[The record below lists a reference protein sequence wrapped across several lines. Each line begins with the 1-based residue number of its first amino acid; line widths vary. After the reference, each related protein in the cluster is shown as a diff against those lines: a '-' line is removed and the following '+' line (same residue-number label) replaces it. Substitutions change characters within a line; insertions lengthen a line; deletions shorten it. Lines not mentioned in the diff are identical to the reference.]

1 MAVAVKTQNLPPI
14 KLIRNV
20 PKEEYYVPGHR
31 TCAGC
36 GPALQY
42 KLVAKAAGP
51 NTIFLGP
58 TGCMYV
64 ANASYLC
71 TPYAV
76 PWMHTQITNG
86 GAVASGV
93 EAAYKV
99 LLRKG
104 KRTGEMPNIIVM
116 AGDGGSVD
124 IGLQAMSAMMY
135 RGHDALFIC
144 YDNEAYANTGIQ
156 TSPTTPYG
164 ANTTFTPPGIADSR
178 GQDAVSQG
186 PAAARHRRPPGGE
199 VRGHGVGR
207 LSGRPHQQGAQG
219 AEREGADV
227 PPHPL
232 PRARRDGSS
241 TQTKTI
247 EMARLA
253 IETGMWSMYE
263 WENGE
268 YRYQFKP
275 KKYKPVREYVKL
287 QGTVRAPYRG
297 PHRQAAGVRGCQG
310 EGVGHPGRSGCCGV
324 GRHTRAT
331 HADFI
336 GAIDERKVVTAARRS
351 PL

>member
-1 MAVAVKTQNLPPI
+1 MAVAIKTQNLAPV

-42 KLVAKAAGP
+42 KLWGKAAGP
-51 NTIFLGP
+51 NPIFLGP

-71 TPYAV
+71 TPYTV

-86 GAVASGV
+86 GAVASGI

-104 KRTGEMPNIIVM
+104 KREGEFPNIIVM

-144 YDNEAYANTGIQ
+144 YDNEAYTNTGIQ

-164 ANTTFTPPGIADSR
+164 SNTTFTPPGPAIPEGKTTFPKDPPQLVIGGHPAVKYVATASVAYPVDLINKVRKALNVVGPTFLHIHSPCPK
-178 GQDAVSQG
+178 GWKFDAS
-186 PAAARHRRPPGGE
+186 
-199 VRGHGVGR
+199 
-207 LSGRPHQQGAQG
+207 
-219 AEREGADV
+219 
-227 PPHPL
+227 
-232 PRARRDGSS
+232 
-241 TQTKTI
+241 KTI
-247 EMARLA
+247 EVARLA
-253 IETGMWSMYE
+253 IETGMWNMYE
-263 WENGE
+263 WESGE
-268 YRYQFKP
+268 YRYQFRP
-275 KKYKPVREYVKL
+275 KKYKPVREYLKL
-287 QGTVRAPYRG
+287 QGRFTHLSDAHIAKLQAFVDAKVKGPGIPVQAPV
-297 PHRQAAGVRGCQG
+297 PTPPAVH
-310 EGVGHPGRSGCCGV
+310 
-324 GRHTRAT
+324 
-331 HADFI
+331 
-336 GAIDERKVVTAARRS
+336 
-351 PL
+351 

>member
-1 MAVAVKTQNLPPI
+1 MTVAVRTQTLPPI

-51 NTIFLGP
+51 NTIFIGP

-71 TPYAV
+71 TPYTV
-76 PWMHTQITNG
+76 PWMHAQITNG
-86 GAVASGV
+86 GAIASGI

-104 KRTGEMPNIIVM
+104 KRTGELPNIIVM
-116 AGDGGSVD
+116 AGDGGTVD

-135 RGHDALFIC
+135 RGHDVLFIC
-144 YDNEAYANTGIQ
+144 YDNEAYTNTGIQ

-164 ANTTFTPPGIADSR
+164 ANTTFTPPGPMIPE
-178 GQDAVSQG
+178 GKTLFPKGPPQLVIGGHPAVKYVATASVAYPVDLINKVRKALNVQG
-186 PAAARHRRPPGGE
+186 PTFVHIHCPCPKGWKFDEA
-199 VRGHGVGR
+199 
-207 LSGRPHQQGAQG
+207 
-219 AEREGADV
+219 
-227 PPHPL
+227 
-232 PRARRDGSS
+232 
-241 TQTKTI
+241 KTI
-247 EMARLA
+247 EVARLA
-253 IETGMWSMYE
+253 IDTGMWNCYE

-275 KKYKPVREYVKL
+275 KKYKPVREYLKL
-287 QGTVRAPYRG
+287 QARFAHLSDAHIAKLQAFVDAKVKTRG
-297 PHRQAAGVRGCQG
+297 IPVETPVPTPQ
-310 EGVGHPGRSGCCGV
+310 
-324 GRHTRAT
+324 T
-331 HADFI
+331 H
-336 GAIDERKVVTAARRS
+336 
-351 PL
+351 

>member
-1 MAVAVKTQNLPPI
+1 MAVALKTQNLPPV

-86 GAVASGV
+86 GAVASGI

-104 KRTGEMPNIIVM
+104 KREGEFPNIIVM
-116 AGDGGSVD
+116 AGDGGSTD
-124 IGLQAMSAMMY
+124 IGLQAMSGLMY

-144 YDNEAYANTGIQ
+144 YDNESYANTGIQ

-164 ANTTFTPPGIADSR
+164 ANTTFTPPGKEIPEGKRLFPKDPPQLVIGGHPAVKYVATASIAYPVDLINKVR
-178 GQDAVSQG
+178 KALNVVG
-186 PAAARHRRPPGGE
+186 PTFLHIHAPCPKGWKFDEA
-199 VRGHGVGR
+199 
-207 LSGRPHQQGAQG
+207 
-219 AEREGADV
+219 
-227 PPHPL
+227 
-232 PRARRDGSS
+232 
-241 TQTKTI
+241 KTV
-247 EMARLA
+247 ELARLA
-253 IETGMWSMYE
+253 IETGMWNMYE

-268 YRYQFKP
+268 YRYQFRP
-275 KKYKPVREYVKL
+275 KKYKPVGEYMKL
-287 QGTVRAPYRG
+287 QGRFAHLDASHIAKMQAFVDAKVKAPG
-297 PHRQAAGVRGCQG
+297 IPV
-310 EGVGHPGRSGCCGV
+310 EVP
-324 GRHTRAT
+324 TP
-331 HADFI
+331 
-336 GAIDERKVVTAARRS
+336 S
-351 PL
+351 PQS

>member
-1 MAVAVKTQNLPPI
+1 MAVAIKTQNLPPI

-86 GAVASGV
+86 GAVASGI

-104 KRTGEMPNIIVM
+104 KREGEMPNIIVM

-135 RGHDALFIC
+135 RGHDVLFIC

-164 ANTTFTPPGIADSR
+164 GNTTFTPPGPSIPEGKTLFPKDPPQLVIGGHPAVKYVATASIAYPVDLINKVR
-178 GQDAVSQG
+178 KALNVVG
-186 PAAARHRRPPGGE
+186 PTFLHIHCPCPKGWGFDEAKTVE
-199 VRGHGVGR
+199 V
-207 LSGRPHQQGAQG
+207 
-219 AEREGADV
+219 
-227 PPHPL
+227 
-232 PRARRDGSS
+232 
-241 TQTKTI
+241 
-247 EMARLA
+247 ARLA
-253 IETGMWSMYE
+253 IETGMWNMYE

-268 YRYQFKP
+268 YRYQFRP
-275 KKYKPVREYVKL
+275 KKYKPVREYVKMQQRFAHLSDAHIAKL
-287 QGTVRAPYRG
+287 QAFVDAKVKTKAVPVEAPV
-297 PHRQAAGVRGCQG
+297 PTPQ
-310 EGVGHPGRSGCCGV
+310 
-324 GRHTRAT
+324 T
-331 HADFI
+331 H
-336 GAIDERKVVTAARRS
+336 
-351 PL
+351 

>member
-51 NTIFLGP
+51 NTIFVGP

-71 TPYAV
+71 TPYTV
-76 PWMHTQITNG
+76 PWMHSQITSG
-86 GAVASGV
+86 GAVASGI

-104 KRTGEMPNIIVM
+104 KREGEMPNIIVM

-135 RGHDALFIC
+135 RAHDALFIC
-144 YDNEAYANTGIQ
+144 YDNESYANTGIQ

-164 ANTTFTPPGIADSR
+164 ANTTFTPPGKEIPEGKRLFPKDPPQLVI
-178 GQDAVSQG
+178 GGHPAVKYVATASVAYPVDLINKVRKALNVVG
-186 PAAARHRRPPGGE
+186 PTFLHIHAPCPKGWKFDEA
-199 VRGHGVGR
+199 
-207 LSGRPHQQGAQG
+207 
-219 AEREGADV
+219 
-227 PPHPL
+227 
-232 PRARRDGSS
+232 
-241 TQTKTI
+241 KTVEI
-247 EMARLA
+247 ARLA
-253 IETGMWSMYE
+253 IETGMWRMYE

-275 KKYKPVREYVKL
+275 RKYKPVREYLKL
-287 QGTVRAPYRG
+287 QGRFAHLEEAHIAKMQAFVDAKLKAPG
-297 PHRQAAGVRGCQG
+297 IAVEVPV
-310 EGVGHPGRSGCCGV
+310 P
-324 GRHTRAT
+324 
-331 HADFI
+331 
-336 GAIDERKVVTAARRS
+336 S
-351 PL
+351 PQ